1 MRVAITPSYG
11 PPSILQIAEAPKPH
25 VGAHDVLVRVHS
37 SPVTA
42 GDRRVRSADFPGVS
56 AVIGRLM
63 LGVTG
68 PRHAVQGT
76 MFAGRVVAVGEAV
89 SRFAVGDDVFG
100 SADHGAYAE
109 YLAVS
114 EESSVAT
121 MPPGVGYDEA
131 AAVPYGAGTALH
143 FLRDLAA
150 VQPGEKVLVLG
161 ASGGVGRYAVQL
173 AKHLGAEVTAVCSR
187 GAFEGV
193 RALGADLLLDH
204 RTEDFTLNG
213 QRYDVIF
220 DIADAS
226 SFRHSR
232 GSLTATGRYMTLY
245 ISVPA
250 LLAVAWTALVGGPK
264 ALFAVVLGAQ
274 ERTEELR
281 ELLAQGVIQ
290 PVFEAHF
297 PLERLA
303 DAHALAEQG
312 VHGEVM
318 VDIVPQALRPVVQSA

>member
-1 MRVAITPSYG
+1 MRAAFTPHYG
-11 PPSILQIAEAPKPH
+11 PATVIEMRDAPSPMLSTN
-25 VGAHDVLVRVHS
+25 DVLVEVQAAA
-37 SPVTA
+37 VTE
-42 GDRRVRSADFPGVS
+42 GDRRLRSGDFPGIT
-56 AVIGRLM
+56 AVGKLA
-63 LGVTG
+63 LGVRG
-68 PRHAVQGT
+68 PRAPLGGT
-76 MFAGRVVAVGEAV
+76 MFAGRVVEVGAGV
-89 SRFAVGDDVFG
+89 TRYAPGDDVFG
-100 SADHGAYAE
+100 SVDHGAYAE
-109 YLAVS
+109 LLRVPEDGALAHRPTDLTP
-114 EESSVAT
+114 EQ
-121 MPPGVGYDEA
+121 A
-131 AAVPYGAGTALH
+131 AATPYGAGTALH
-143 FLRDLAA
+143 FLRDVAR
-150 VQPGEKVLVLG
+150 VQPGEAVLVLG
-161 ASGGVGRYAVQL
+161 ATGGVGRFAVQL
-173 AKHLGAEVTAVCSR
+173 AKHLGAEVTAVCS
-187 GAFEGV
+187 GANAALARE
-193 RALGADLLLDH
+193 LGADHVVDY
-204 RTEDFTLNG
+204 TADDFTQG
-213 QRYDVIF
+213 QGRYDVIF